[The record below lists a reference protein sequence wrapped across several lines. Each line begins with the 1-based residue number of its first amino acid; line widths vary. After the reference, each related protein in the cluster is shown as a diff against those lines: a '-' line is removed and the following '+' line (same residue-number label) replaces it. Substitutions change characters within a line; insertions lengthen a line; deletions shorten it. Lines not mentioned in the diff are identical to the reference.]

1 MADTTEIKQT
11 THADY
16 VAWLRKLEKQGGSG
30 VVNNIDARALGRIAH
45 ILELQSAIIR
55 SMRTLNAEQ
64 AAVIKENGLR
74 GKHGYISTINL

>member
-1 MADTTEIKQT
+1 MADISSEQYI
-11 THADY
+11 
-16 VAWLRKLEKQGGSG
+16 AWLKKLETLGDKG
-30 VVNNIDARALGRIAH
+30 VVNDVDARALGRIAH

-74 GKHGYISTINL
+74 GKHGYISTISL